1 MTMDMFYLLLIVVA
15 IIIIVAVN
23 KKQSKTR
30 AEERFDSHVEN
41 LKHNYGRISQC
52 IPYIDIPDSVFVFE
66 ESRYIVIGYASCR
79 FEQILDVRLD
89 VITHGGTGTT
99 IRNVIIGDML
109 FGKLGALM
117 AASNSS
123 NDQREEYMVSII
135 IDDLSNP
142 VIKYRTEDYNIAH
155 RVLGIFRGIIDRNKK

>member
-1 MTMDMFYLLLIVVA
+1 MFYLLLIVVA
-15 IIIIVAVN
+15 IIIIVVVTKRQN
-23 KKQSKTR
+23 KFR
-30 AEERFDSHVEN
+30 AEERFDRHVDM
-41 LKHNYGRISQC
+41 LKSRYGRISQC

-66 ESRYIVIGYASCR
+66 ESRYVVIGYTACR
-79 FEQILDVRLD
+79 FDQILDVRLD
-89 VITHGGTGTT
+89 IVTHGGSGTT

-123 NDQREEYMVSII
+123 DNDTDIYLVSII

-142 VIKYRTEDYNIAH
+142 VIKYRTEDYDIAYRLVGMI
-155 RVLGIFRGIIDRNKK
+155 RVIIDRNKR